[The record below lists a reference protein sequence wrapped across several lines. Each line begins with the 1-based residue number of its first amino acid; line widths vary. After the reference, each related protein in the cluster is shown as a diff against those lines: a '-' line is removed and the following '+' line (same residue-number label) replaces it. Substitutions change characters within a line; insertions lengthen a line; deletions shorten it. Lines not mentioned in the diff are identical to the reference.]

1 MIISKTLRKDVYR
14 LELEKFKNQNKEEL
28 SLIEVAYEILDNNNK
43 EAMNFSN
50 IVNKIQDYLGKTD
63 EEIKEGL
70 PQFYTDLNN
79 DGSFLSLGENVWGLR
94 EWYPFDS
101 VDEEVNHPEDNG
113 TENTHKAAQKVNAFL
128 SDDDEDDDVIDY
140 DDDNDLEVNDMNDD
154 DDDSS
159 DSSNGPDLSKFTNS
173 DLSVDDDSDDE
184 QDTGL
189 DDGIEGQLTEF
200 DSDDADADID
210 LDEED
215 DDDDDDDDDENDD
228 I

>member
-63 EEIKEGL
+63 DQIKEGL

-140 DDDNDLEVNDMNDD
+140 DSDLEVNEMDD
-154 DDDSS
+154 DDESS
-159 DSSNGPDLSKFTNS
+159 DTTSGPDLSKFTNS
-173 DLSVDDDSDDE
+173 DLAVDDDSDDE

-210 LDEED
+210 LNEED
-215 DDDDDDDDDENDD
+215 DDDDDDEDDENDD

>member
-1 MIISKTLRKDVYR
+1 M
-14 LELEKFKNQNKEEL
+14 ELEKFKNQNKEEL

-63 EEIKEGL
+63 DQIKEGL

-140 DDDNDLEVNDMNDD
+140 DSDLEVNEMDD
-154 DDDSS
+154 DDESS
-159 DSSNGPDLSKFTNS
+159 DTTSGPDLSKFTNS
-173 DLSVDDDSDDE
+173 DLAVDDDSDDE

-210 LDEED
+210 LNEED
-215 DDDDDDDDDENDD
+215 DDDDDDEDDENDD

>member
-1 MIISKTLRKDVYR
+1 MISSKTLRKDVYR

-63 EEIKEGL
+63 DQIKEGL

-140 DDDNDLEVNDMNDD
+140 DSDLEVNEMDD
-154 DDDSS
+154 DDEGEDTTS
-159 DSSNGPDLSKFTNS
+159 GPDLSKFTNS
-173 DLSVDDDSDDE
+173 DLAVDDDSDDE
-184 QDTGL
+184 KDTGL

-210 LDEED
+210 LNEED

>member
-63 EEIKEGL
+63 EQIKEGL

-113 TENTHKAAQKVNAFL
+113 TENTHKAAQKVNAFM
-128 SDDDEDDDVIDY
+128 SDDVEDDDVIDY
-140 DDDNDLEVNDMNDD
+140 DDDSDLEANDMDD

-184 QDTGL
+184 KDTGL

-215 DDDDDDDDDENDD
+215 DDDDEDDDDENDD

>member
-1 MIISKTLRKDVYR
+1 M
-14 LELEKFKNQNKEEL
+14 EFEKLKNQNKDEL
-28 SLIEVAYEILDNNNK
+28 SLIEVAYEILDTSNK

-50 IVNKIQDYLGKTD
+50 IVNKIQDYLGRSD
-63 EEIKEGL
+63 EDVKDSL

-94 EWYPFDS
+94 KWYPFDS

-113 TENTHKAAQKVNAFL
+113 TENTHKDAQKVNAFM
-128 SDDDEDDDVIDY
+128 SDDAEDDDVVDY
-140 DDDNDLEVNDMNDD
+140 DDDTDLDVTDMDD
-154 DDDSS
+154 DDDES
-159 DSSNGPDLSKFTNS
+159 DGTTSNGPDLSKFTNS

-189 DDGIEGQLTEF
+189 DDGIEGQLSEF
-200 DSDDADADID
+200 DADDEDDSDID
-210 LDEED
+210 LSDED
-215 DDDDDDDDDENDD
+215 DDDSDDDEDDD